1 MPLLPSINRMKEL
14 PMKTPV
20 LEGGS
25 DGAVPVV
32 GDVPEDKRRAKD
44 GGCQRWEIYQRVREI
59 TEALREMLQNERCA
73 GERERFRRVREV

>member
-1 MPLLPSINRMKEL
+1 MKEL

-32 GDVPEDKRRAKD
+32 GDVPEDERRAKRW
-44 GGCQRWEIYQRVREI
+44 GCQRWEIYQRVREI
-59 TEALREMLQNERCA
+59 TETLREMLQNERCA
-73 GERERFRRVREV
+73 GERERCRRVRQA